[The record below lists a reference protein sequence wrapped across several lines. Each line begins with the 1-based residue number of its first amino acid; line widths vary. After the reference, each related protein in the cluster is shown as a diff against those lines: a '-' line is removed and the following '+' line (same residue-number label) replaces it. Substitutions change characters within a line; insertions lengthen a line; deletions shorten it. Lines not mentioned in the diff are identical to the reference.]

1 MKTSE
6 GLTGN
11 GSMGE
16 GWVWHAYS
24 RVLRTRFILSEQQS
38 SLARENAYNSIDRVG
53 WRHSCN
59 TTRSFQRSE
68 ETRGLDSNR
77 K

>member
-24 RVLRTRFILSEQQS
+24 RVLITRFILSEQQS
-38 SLARENAYNSIDRVG
+38 SLAREECLQFDR
-53 WRHSCN
+53 
-59 TTRSFQRSE
+59 
-68 ETRGLDSNR
+68 
-77 K
+77 